1 MTYDTIE
8 LKICQNQGCLYRF
21 VANLG
26 YNIEEFSNAYL
37 ASDFCKRA
45 MDTTYS
51 RYQLHD
57 EQEIL
62 DFLMPE
68 IQDKCSML
76 PDGELFNL
84 DVAYWIGFT
93 YRQLYYETDIF
104 SKELAEK
111 FTFSDI
117 CKTYSGLHTIDEE
130 MATDI
135 LCENRG
141 IKKTGRW

>member
-1 MTYDTIE
+1 MTYDTVE
-8 LKICQNQGCLYRF
+8 LKICQNQGRLYRF

-26 YNIEEFSNAYL
+26 YNMKDFSNAYL

-51 RYQLHD
+51 RFQLHD

-68 IQDKCSML
+68 IQEKCSRMN
-76 PDGELFNL
+76 ENEMFNPE
-84 DVAYWIGFT
+84 VAYWIGFT
-93 YRQLYYETDIF
+93 YRQLYYETELL
-104 SKELAEK
+104 SKDLAK
-111 FTFSDI
+111 QFQFSDI
-117 CKTYSGLHTIDEE
+117 CATYGGLHTVDEE